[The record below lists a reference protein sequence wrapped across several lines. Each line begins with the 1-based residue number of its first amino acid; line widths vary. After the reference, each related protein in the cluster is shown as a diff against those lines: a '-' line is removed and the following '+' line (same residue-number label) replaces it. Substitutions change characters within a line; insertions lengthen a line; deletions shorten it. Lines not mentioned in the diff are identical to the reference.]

1 MRAAAQASTCEMFGL
16 VQEVPQSERTPFYPR
31 SPYACAKLCAHWLTV
46 NYRES
51 YGIFAVSGI
60 LFNHESPRR
69 GEIFV
74 TRKITRAV
82 AAIAAGQQPCVVL
95 GCARA
100 RALLRLQRVLAL
112 HAPVSALQLGTRLTH
127 DAACAGVRHRSNL
140 DAQRDWGHARDYVE
154 AMWAM
159 LQQATPDDFVIATG
173 ETRSVRAFC
182 EAAFGAAGMGP
193 LRWEG
198 AGVDEVGLTPAG
210 AIVVRVSER
219 YYRPA
224 EVELL
229 IGAPSA
235 RPCMLCCAVPVLICW
250 WLTLPAAPATHR

>member
-1 MRAAAQASTCEMFGL
+1 MFGL

-95 GCARA
+95 GCAA
-100 RALLRLQRVLAL
+100 CAACLLSMPRPAM
-112 HAPVSALQLGTRLTH
+112 QLVMHLTL
-127 DAACAGVRHRSNL
+127 DAACAPQQPGRAARLGARARLRGGDVGDAAAGDAGRLCHCHRR
-140 DAQRDWGHARDYVE
+140 DALRARLLRGRLWRRGHGPAALGWRRRGRGGHHAR
-154 AMWAM
+154 
-159 LQQATPDDFVIATG
+159 G
-173 ETRSVRAFC
+173 RRRRARL
-182 EAAFGAAGMGP
+182 GALLPPRRG
-193 LRWEG
+193 G
-198 AGVDEVGLTPAG
+198 ASH
-210 AIVVRVSER
+210 RC
-219 YYRPA
+219 
-224 EVELL
+224 
-229 IGAPSA
+229 APPG
-235 RPCMLCCAVPVLICW
+235 PCMLCRAVLCSAVLCW
-250 WLTLPAAPATHR
+250 LAGG